1 MNPKYSFLIKG
12 ITGFTFSDAAT
23 IDIIFIY
30 RTLIN
35 LQFAQT
41 LKDVI
46 FTDDTSRNLIVKLT
60 TDRYYFICSI
70 KHHGHLCSYV
80 GGGVSRRGRLYINY
94 IIQNTTLITP
104 LIPLTPL
111 IP

>member
-41 LKDVI
+41 LKDAI

-70 KHHGHLCSYV
+70 KHHGHLCS
-80 GGGVSRRGRLYINY
+80 
-94 IIQNTTLITP
+94 
-104 LIPLTPL
+104 
-111 IP
+111 